1 MPAHEINLNPL
12 KDYIIAWFN
21 DGMSS
26 KEIKER
32 LANEH
37 NIVCTDRTIER
48 RLKGW
53 GVAKRPRVLETAA
66 LRLKIVTMFYM
77 NFPDSAIV
85 HALNQEGYSIS
96 LWQVVRIRKD
106 QGCKRRLTAYERE
119 EADSKLWEIVQA
131 ELDKGEIEGY
141 GKELLIKFF
150 RIKGV
155 NTTRYRILLVFMLQV
170 TNISLGILSFPL

>member
-12 KDYIIAWFN
+12 KDYIITWFN

-53 GVAKRPRVLETAA
+53 GITKRPRVLETAA

-77 NFPDSAIV
+77 NFPDPAIV
-85 HALNQEGYSIS
+85 RALNQEGYSIS
-96 LWQVVRIRKD
+96 LWQIVRIRKD
-106 QGCKRRLTAYERE
+106 QGCKR
-119 EADSKLWEIVQA
+119 
-131 ELDKGEIEGY
+131 
-141 GKELLIKFF
+141 
-150 RIKGV
+150 
-155 NTTRYRILLVFMLQV
+155 
-170 TNISLGILSFPL
+170 